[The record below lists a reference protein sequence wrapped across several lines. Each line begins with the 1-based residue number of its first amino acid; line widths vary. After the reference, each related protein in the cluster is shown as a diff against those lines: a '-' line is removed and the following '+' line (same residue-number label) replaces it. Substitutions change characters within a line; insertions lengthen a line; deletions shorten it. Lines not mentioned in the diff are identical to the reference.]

1 MMLFS
6 SGFCIKPVLARC
18 YFRLLHMC
26 MTSFGQIE
34 TRPAG
39 FFLDNRRYICKNHSI
54 IIFYLVLP
62 AKGYILGLGYM
73 VQDKRAEVR
82 VLFSVFFH
90 LFSTSSPSSAF
101 DKVSVSHLDNIGVDT
116 FHGEFTAPQN
126 GYYHVS
132 YLQRLDYATAGWNGK
147 NWIELDGQVEV

>member
-1 MMLFS
+1 
-6 SGFCIKPVLARC
+6 
-18 YFRLLHMC
+18 
-26 MTSFGQIE
+26 
-34 TRPAG
+34 
-39 FFLDNRRYICKNHSI
+39 
-54 IIFYLVLP
+54 
-62 AKGYILGLGYM
+62 M

-132 YLQRLDYATAGWNGK
+132 YLQRLDGATAGWNGK
-147 NWIELDGQVEV
+147 NWIELDGQVEKPQV